1 MIYHITNRTLGRAI
15 HGAVIPT
22 LSVVIFNI
30 HSCLEGEVVGG
41 VLIIIIIIIIHTRIC
56 QPYRP
61 SGGRSCGAAG

>member
-41 VLIIIIIIIIHTRIC
+41 VDFKMPWGLCYI
-56 QPYRP
+56 
-61 SGGRSCGAAG
+61 